1 MEYVSFFLIRES
13 PGNKNANVD
22 MQKMFPHDTKKMAP
36 FEKEHVDRQCVIV
49 IHI

>member
-13 PGNKNANVD
+13 PGNKNANAKNV
-22 MQKMFPHDTKKMAP
+22 PTWYKKMAP
-36 FEKEHVDRQCVIV
+36 FEKEHVDRRQCVIV

>member
-22 MQKMFPHDTKKMAP
+22 MQKNVPTWYKKMAP
-36 FEKEHVDRQCVIV
+36 FEKEHVDRDNVL
-49 IHI
+49 